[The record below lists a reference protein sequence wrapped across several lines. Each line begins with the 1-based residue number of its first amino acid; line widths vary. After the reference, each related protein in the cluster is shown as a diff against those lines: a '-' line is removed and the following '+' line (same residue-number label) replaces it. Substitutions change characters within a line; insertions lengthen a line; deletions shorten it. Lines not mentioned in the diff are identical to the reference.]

1 MNPPQTLYF
10 AYGSNL
16 SLKQM
21 SLRCPESRFIG
32 RAVLHNFHWQI
43 NQRGYA
49 NVVPAPVPNPGDAV
63 PASRDVVEGLC
74 FLLSRSD
81 EERLDRAEGVP
92 TAYEKMYDEVEFF
105 PATGGL
111 VGRSVVEIV
120 NHDLVLA
127 RGQERVGEGGERV
140 LALVY
145 ASRRHTANGQPS
157 GEYVGRMNLGI
168 RDALALGV
176 SRGHVDA
183 KLRPLLK
190 MASKCRGERTV

>member
-1 MNPPQTLYF
+1 
-10 AYGSNL
+10 
-16 SLKQM
+16 M

-49 NVVPAPVPNPGDAV
+49 NVVPAGVPAPGDVV
-63 PASRDVVEGLC
+63 PASTDVVEGLC
-74 FLLSRSD
+74 YLLSRSD
-81 EERLDRAEGVP
+81 EERLDEAEGVP

-127 RGQERVGEGGERV
+127 RGQDGAGEGGERV
-140 LALVY
+140 VALVY
-145 ASRRHTANGQPS
+145 ASRRHTANGQPNE
-157 GEYVGRMNLGI
+157 EYVGRMNLGI
-168 RDALALGV
+168 RDALALGF
-176 SRGHVDA
+176 SRGYVDA
-183 KLRPLLK
+183 KIRPFLKRASVLKGADHLR
-190 MASKCRGERTV
+190 